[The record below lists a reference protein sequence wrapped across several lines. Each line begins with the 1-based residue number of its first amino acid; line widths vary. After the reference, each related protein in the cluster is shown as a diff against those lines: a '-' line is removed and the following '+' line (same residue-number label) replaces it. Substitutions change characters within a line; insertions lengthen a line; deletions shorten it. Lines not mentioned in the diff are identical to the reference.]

1 MLKKQLLP
9 INIVQGADTK
19 INDFID
25 ESFATAENVGFTGD
39 LTAKKINGFDG
50 YKTVPDENFDNLAK
64 AGNDLI
70 AIGETGPYKLLK
82 NQSAM
87 DKIIDLP
94 LVSGNIEKAPGDLYV
109 EGSTRCCYVSYIQ
122 KIGFYFVSVHEIG
135 GAEIFSQ
142 FVPAGTNNNAS
153 YTKLVAVGD
162 DFVLIGI
169 GPLGIAGDLA
179 LYPITTVVGAG
190 YVLTGWTPNINT
202 FVDIYSDGAVVFGA
216 YRTDGGNCRV
226 MSFDLSTLTL
236 NNTGLGIIGFSNPQV
251 NNCDSDEFYVS
262 MIGKTFGVAI
272 NLKLL
277 KINKTTLAIVA
288 DNALTL
294 PEAVPDVLPTGNVYR
309 ICGITRNDTSWIG
322 YMIRPEVSTASFDN
336 DMIQF
341 KAYGY
346 DSDNLP
352 FSATYTTM
360 GFVPTAKPQLI
371 NGEYVFFGVLL
382 SSTKMF
388 SVAARMFQNGINGTQ
403 IAPIAVFSQAAYS
416 YFTWQSG
423 DFNPSN
429 FYPMNIYQEAAEK
442 VGAYTTNGGYLIS
455 IESDRF
461 LTACEEVSGRL
472 IQSGPQF
479 NYFDGITFSEFG
491 FIGEPSITATT
502 SGAGGT
508 VPANTYQV
516 CAIYKVLDSK
526 GDIIR
531 SGVSN
536 IQTVTTAGATSS
548 INVFIR
554 ETILTNRI
562 MASSSKITIQTYI
575 RPAGG
580 FFTLYSER
588 SASLY
593 GSLFTE
599 VITSIPSG
607 TEFLYTEPNIE
618 ENSTPVS
625 SVAMTIYGSRLFY
638 IPKENRNEIRY
649 TQKKASG
656 LAFEFKETYRLE
668 TLDKNGL
675 TEDTFT
681 AMHEMDGRLI
691 LFKNY
696 SILYIYGNG
705 PAENGTSNDY
715 GEAQSI
721 STDAGCINQRSVVEY
736 KDGLLFMS
744 DKGIYQLTRKL
755 ETNYIGSEVEAFN
768 GLTITSAVLYESQNE
783 IRFTSK
789 EGTTLIYNYFSAQ
802 WSWATSHA
810 FVGSTFFEGKYYGL
824 DENNKVVVVESS
836 TSKKYLGNAVI
847 QNITLPWIKTAGIQG
862 FQRLYRIFV
871 LGKYKT
877 QHRVKIR
884 LYYDYEQYYS
894 EEYVITPL
902 AGSEYNKTVRPT
914 NSQIEKG
921 LETDGVYQYVVDIK
935 RQKCQSFKIEIFDEP
950 LDIANNSGESYNL
963 VNVTLEIGVMPNANR
978 LPAAK
983 KY

>member
-39 LTAKKINGFDG
+39 LTAKKINGFDQA
-50 YKTVPDENFDNLAK
+50 KTLPTEQFDNLAK
-64 AGNDLI
+64 AGSDLL
-70 AIGETGPYKLLK
+70 AIGDTGPYKLLK
-82 NQSAM
+82 NQTAM
-87 DKIIDLP
+87 DKIMDLP
-94 LVSGNIEKAPGDLYV
+94 LVSGEVSKACGDLYV
-109 EGSTRCCYVSYIQ
+109 EGTTRCCYVSYNQ
-122 KIGFYFVSVHEIG
+122 KLGSYFVSVHEIG

-142 FVPAGTNNNAS
+142 YVSVGGSNTVSFTKIVP
-153 YTKLVAVGD
+153 VGD
-162 DFVLIGI
+162 NFVMIGI
-169 GPLGIAGDLA
+169 GPLGIAGPLA
-179 LYPITTVVGAG
+179 LYPITTVVGSGAT
-190 YVLTGWTPNINT
+190 LTGWTT
-202 FVDIYSDGAVVFGA
+202 DTTAFVDIFSDGVDVFAAHRSAAGA
-216 YRTDGGNCRV
+216 LKTAK
-226 MSFDLSTLTL
+226 FTLSTLTL
-236 NNTGLGIIGFSNPQV
+236 ITSTIVGTFFSNPQINEANPTEIYISIIGDTFRSV
-251 NNCDSDEFYVS
+251 IEFKIIKILKSTLVS
-262 MIGKTFGVAI
+262 
-272 NLKLL
+272 
-277 KINKTTLAIVA
+277 TLETG
-288 DNALTL
+288 LPL
-294 PEAVPDVLPTGNVYR
+294 PEAVPDTTPTGQVYR
-309 ICGITRNDTSWIG
+309 ICGISRADDSWFG
-322 YMIRPEVSTASFDN
+322 YMIRPEVSIAAFDF
-336 DMIQF
+336 DMLQF
-341 KAYGY
+341 KAYVY
-346 DSDNLP
+346 DSTIPPLFPTAVTN
-352 FSATYTTM
+352 
-360 GFVPTAKPQLI
+360 GFVPIAKPQLI
-371 NGEYVFFGVLL
+371 DGEYVFFGVLL
-382 SSTKMF
+382 CSNKMIL
-388 SVAARMFQNGINGTQ
+388 VAARVFQQ
-403 IAPIAVFSQAAYS
+403 LSDLKIAPIAVYSQATYTYA
-416 YFTWQSG
+416 TWQSG

-429 FYPMNIYQEAAEK
+429 FFPMSIFQEPKKK
-442 VGAYTTNGGYLIS
+442 VGGYTTNGGYVLS
-455 IESDRF
+455 IEKERF
-461 LTACEEVSGRL
+461 LTACEEVAGRL

-479 NYFDGITFSEFG
+479 NYFDGITFSELG
-491 FIGEPSITATT
+491 FIGEPSISALNVNT
-502 SGAGGT
+502 GGT
-508 VPANTYQV
+508 IPANTYQV
-516 CAIYKVLDSK
+516 CAIYKVIDSR
-526 GDIIR
+526 GDLIR
-531 SGVSN
+531 SGLSN
-536 IQTVTTAGATSS
+536 IAQVTTAGSTSS
-548 INVFIR
+548 INTIIR
-554 ETILTNRI
+554 ETILSNRI
-562 MASSSKITIQTYI
+562 DYSKSKIMVQVYI
-575 RPAGG
+575 RAAGG
-580 FFTLYSER
+580 FFRLYSE
-588 SASLY
+588 SVAALTGIPY
-593 GSLFTE
+593 TV
-599 VITSIPSG
+599 VITSIPTS

-705 PAENGTSNDY
+705 PAENGTNNDY

-921 LETDGVYQYVVDIK
+921 LETDGVYQYVVDVK